1 LNDKIA
7 GETMNTGPN
16 TGKNRKKV
24 LIVGRMPEAGIAV
37 LKARDDVDYEI
48 LTNDTVPSLHPKLA
62 DANAVTLGAT
72 PFRQAELD
80 AAPGMMVVARLGV
93 GFDAVEIPALNKRK
107 IPLMTTGTANSVS
120 VAEHAMYMLLASA
133 RLVKKYDRFVREKG
147 WLERLS
153 DLPADLSGKK
163 ILVVGIGRI
172 GSRTV
177 KRCVAFDMEVFV
189 LDPNVSAAD
198 IEKAGA
204 AKVTDLKAIL
214 PKVDFVSVHCPKSP
228 ETVDMF
234 NTETLGLMKPEA
246 FLVNTARGGIVN
258 EDALFEALSTRKL
271 RGAGLDVLDKEPP
284 DPANKLFTLENV
296 IFSPHMAGVTKEAS
310 DRMAVTAIEN
320 ILSVFD
326 GRPNASNVV
335 NKEVLG

>member
-1 LNDKIA
+1 
-7 GETMNTGPN
+7 MNTGPN

-214 PKVDFVSVHCPKSP
+214 PKVDFVSVHCPKAP
-228 ETVDMF
+228 ETIDMF

-258 EDALFEALSTRKL
+258 EDALFEALSTGKL

-326 GRPNASNVV
+326 GRPNAANVV

>member
-1 LNDKIA
+1 
-7 GETMNTGPN
+7 MNTGPN

-48 LTNDTVPSLHPKLA
+48 LTDDTVPSLHPKLV

-107 IPLMTTGTANSVS
+107 IPLMTTGIANSVS

-147 WLERLS
+147 WLQRLT
-153 DLPADLSGKK
+153 DLPADLSGKT
-163 ILVVGIGRI
+163 ILVVGMGRI

-189 LDPNVSAAD
+189 LDPNISEAD
-198 IEKAGA
+198 IQKAGA
-204 AKVTDLKAIL
+204 TKVTDLKAIL
-214 PKVDFVSVHCPKSP
+214 PKVDFVSIHCPKAP
-228 ETVDMF
+228 ETINLF

-258 EDALFEALSTRKL
+258 EDALYEALSTGKL

-284 DPANKLFTLENV
+284 YPANKLFTLENV

-326 GRPNASNVV
+326 GRPNAANCV